1 MVKINRLVQLVSTLA
16 LAWLVITL
24 VFREVEV
31 PVWAFVLVFA
41 TVVLSVVTQM
51 LTFRSE
57 QSRKGSQ
64 TST

>member
-64 TST
+64 TSA